1 MRAIDLLF
9 SLAYMRI
16 LKIIIKCFVSQYE
29 ITLEE
34 EPYTVAMP
42 DVQSSLNV
50 RSDSLHDEILI
61 R

>member
-1 MRAIDLLF
+1 
-9 SLAYMRI
+9 MRI
-16 LKIIIKCFVSQYE
+16 LQIIKCFVSQYE

-34 EPYTVAMP
+34 EPNTVAKP

>member
-29 ITLEE
+29 IALEE
-34 EPYTVAMP
+34 DFYTVAMP